1 MTKVMGTRISTRII
15 AVSACISYALF
26 FLLAVLLQPP
36 CFHISSSLWLSYSAQ
51 TPPQGR
57 FPEHSAHR
65 LSASL
70 VTHPAWIRPQLC
82 LLHPSKTCPSP
93 GQLENYHRQNSQP
106 VLVLNYTQ
114 TTISPKLSLIPS
126 SEINPKLFYELLK

>member
-1 MTKVMGTRISTRII
+1 MTKVMGITQHENHCCLCMYLICPLFSACCTPSTSLLPHFLRALVLLLCTDPSTRQI
-15 AVSACISYALF
+15 
-26 FLLAVLLQPP
+26 
-36 CFHISSSLWLSYSAQ
+36 
-51 TPPQGR
+51 PQHG
-57 FPEHSAHR
+57 AHR
-65 LSASL
+65 VSASL

-93 GQLENYHRQNSQP
+93 GQLENHHRQSSQP

-114 TTISPKLSLIPS
+114 TTISPKLSHFPS